1 MESPKGCM
9 LYQVVG
15 REVLCAF
22 VCIIKNNNHLVG
34 GELEETLLS
43 DSLPLVLSLYN
54 KPEG

>member
-9 LYQVVG
+9 LCQVVG
-15 REVLCAF
+15 REVLSAS

-54 KPEG
+54 KT

>member
-1 MESPKGCM
+1 MESPKGCT

-22 VCIIKNNNHLVG
+22 VCIIKNNNHLVR

>member
-15 REVLCAF
+15 KEVF
-22 VCIIKNNNHLVG
+22 STSVCIIKNNNHLAG
-34 GELEETLLS
+34 GELEETLVS

-54 KPEG
+54 KS